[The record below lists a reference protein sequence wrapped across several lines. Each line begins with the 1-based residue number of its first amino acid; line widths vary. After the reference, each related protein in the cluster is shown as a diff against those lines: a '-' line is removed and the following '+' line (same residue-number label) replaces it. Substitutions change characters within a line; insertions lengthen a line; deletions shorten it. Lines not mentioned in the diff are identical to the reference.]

1 MGNYK
6 IPDSRINSPGRHF
19 FRRSPREA
27 RLNGRLSWCAIG
39 QTYLDIDLGRT
50 FKVTSIATQG
60 GRMDTGDKWVKQ
72 YKVAFY
78 AGATRVMY
86 SESGLEKV
94 RNLRLRCKPHIF
106 LSLSLYISVFFFSV
120 FVYLFVVGCKFYKSH
135 MIATLCT
142 FFEVFLS
149 SFQVFRH
156 CFSFKVA
163 IITIEYFNIGFCIVN
178 C

>member
-6 IPDSRINSPGRHF
+6 IPDSRINSPARHY

-60 GRMDTGDKWVKQ
+60 GRTDTGDKWVKQ

-94 RNLRLRCKPHIF
+94 RNLRLHCKPHIF
-106 LSLSLYISVFFFSV
+106 LSLSLCSSVFFS
-120 FVYLFVVGCKFYKSH
+120 
-135 MIATLCT
+135 
-142 FFEVFLS
+142 LS
-149 SFQVFRH
+149 SFTHFLLGV
-156 CFSFKVA
+156 SFTSH
-163 IITIEYFNIGFCIVN
+163 I
-178 C
+178 